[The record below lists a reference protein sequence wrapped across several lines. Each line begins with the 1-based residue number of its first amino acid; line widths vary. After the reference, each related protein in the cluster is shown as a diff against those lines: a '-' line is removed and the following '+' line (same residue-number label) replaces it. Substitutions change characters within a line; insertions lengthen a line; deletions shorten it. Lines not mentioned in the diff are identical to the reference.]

1 MALVF
6 HELFMLSGLLT
17 SGPEMVPLVSLSGA
31 ESERRI
37 VLNIRDTRGTDH
49 PAAARAL
56 LHDLNNSRI
65 ANGLA
70 PLMLEPRLCDIAR
83 AHALDM
89 AQHKYFGHN
98 SLDGATPFE
107 RMLRAGYK
115 YRSAGENLAFDVDE
129 PSAERMLW
137 RSNGHRSN
145 MLESHFGRVGVAAVA
160 TDAGEIFV
168 EDFSD

>member
-1 MALVF
+1 VF
-6 HELFMLSGLLT
+6 HELFLLSGMLT
-17 SGPEMVPLVSLSGA
+17 SGA
-31 ESERRI
+31 ESVPLASLPSAETEKRI
-37 VLNIRDTRGTDH
+37 ALNITDPRGKDH

-56 LHDLNNSRI
+56 LRDLNNSRI

-70 PLMLEPRLCDIAR
+70 PLTLEPRLCEIAR

-89 AQHKYFGHN
+89 AEHKYFGHN

-107 RMLRAGYK
+107 RMLRAGYE
-115 YRSAGENLAFDVDE
+115 YRSAGENLALDVDE
-129 PSAERMLW
+129 PSAARMLW

-145 MLESHFGRVGVAAVA
+145 MLEPHFGRVGVAAVS

>member
-1 MALVF
+1 
-6 HELFMLSGLLT
+6 MLSGLLT
-17 SGPEMVPLVSLSGA
+17 SGAERAPLVSLPGA
-31 ESERRI
+31 ETERRI
-37 VLNIRDTRGTDH
+37 ALNIGDTRGKDH

-56 LHDLNNSRI
+56 LRDLNNSRI
-65 ANGLA
+65 ASGLA
-70 PLMLEPRLCDIAR
+70 PLTLEPRLCDIAR

-89 AQHKYFGHN
+89 AEHKYFGHN
-98 SLDGATPFE
+98 SLDGTTPFE
-107 RMLRAGYK
+107 RMLRAGYE
-115 YRSAGENLAFDVDE
+115 YRSAGENLAFDIDE
-129 PSAERMLW
+129 PSAEKMLW